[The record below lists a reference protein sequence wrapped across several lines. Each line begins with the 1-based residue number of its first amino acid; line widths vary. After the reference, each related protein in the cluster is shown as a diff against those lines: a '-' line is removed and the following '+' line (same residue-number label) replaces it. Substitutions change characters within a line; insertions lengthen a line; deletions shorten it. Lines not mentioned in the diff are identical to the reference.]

1 MSCLNHQSAGFNA
14 METAKKLC
22 FAGLSVLDPLNVL
35 TYRAEKVHCDTPLHG
50 LCHFSKLAFSVFC
63 SAGYVTWIP
72 CNYFEKDLFFINYFF
87 IHFFTS
93 VGNLFCFFCCCFL
106 LFVRLLEG
114 LMESFFKGALFS
126 IICYSSLIVQTISLL
141 LFSTNKSNNMA
152 NLTTNFILWR
162 FFFS

>member
-22 FAGLSVLDPLNVL
+22 FAGPSVLDPLNVL

-93 VGNLFCFFCCCFL
+93 IGNLFCFCCCFL

-126 IICYSSLIVQTISLL
+126 IICYSSLIVQTILLL